1 MVSTVDV
8 NAVGLGVDILYQS
21 YFVCLKETWQST
33 VIEYGKSQATTEK
46 GDVYLTMIDR
56 DDPLFVRFYSFG
68 NGEKPLDIVDAHI
81 ISRHL
86 TKANCRGDTVLD
98 KLTNMCVQH
107 CHELCDPT
115 QGNFTFLLFVSCLP
129 FLLNLTQ
136 FSTPNSKE
144 STYEFEATMTSRW
157 VLLVLFRKEKQYI
170 FILQRYLYL
179 KASQIILAEHGCSTN

>member
-115 QGNFTFLLFVSCLP
+115 QGNFTFFFCLYVCP
-129 FLLNLTQ
+129 FCRMLPNFPHLTAENVL
-136 FSTPNSKE
+136 TNSK
-144 STYEFEATMTSRW
+144 R
-157 VLLVLFRKEKQYI
+157 LRKVAG
-170 FILQRYLYL
+170 F
-179 KASQIILAEHGCSTN
+179 C